1 LRWSVTDR
9 LAENPTAEDI
19 VEIFD
24 EKCQTK
30 NFFRRLD
37 IYRTKEEMSKSL
49 KLLTVVTMQYKT
61 NTNVIE
67 PQECESNLL
76 SDLPSIQD
84 GEQLNN
90 GLQGKCLHHSFQY
103 CILLM
108 CSSLCLLSHNHSLQL
123 CCACRKHG

>member
-24 EKCQTK
+24 ERWQTK
-30 NFFRRLD
+30 NVFRRLD

-49 KLLTVVTMQYKT
+49 QLLTVVTMQDKT
-61 NTNVIE
+61 NTNAIE

-76 SDLPSIQD
+76 SDLRSIQD

-90 GLQGKCLHHSFQY
+90 GLQGKCFTSFFS
-103 CILLM
+103 ILYP
-108 CSSLCLLSHNHSLQL
+108 NHVFFTVSTVSKYKQ
-123 CCACRKHG
+123 